1 MDKYNIQYSKES
13 VDDLRNIYAYICFN
27 LPSPDNAVKKIEKI
41 KKAVRTLDTFPN
53 GHPTVEYEHWDELN
67 IHRFPVDNYIVFN
80 QIEEEQHQ
88 VNIFRI
94 FYKGRN
100 IR

>member
-27 LPSPDNAVKKIEKI
+27 LSSPDNAVKKIEKI

-53 GHPTVEYEHWDELN
+53 GHPTVEYEHWDKLSV
-67 IHRFPVDNYIVFN
+67 RRLPLDNCIVFY

-94 FYKGRN
+94 FYKGKN

>member
-27 LPSPDNAVKKIEKI
+27 LSSPDNAVKKIEKI

-53 GHPTVEYEHWDELN
+53 GNPTVEYEHWEELN
-67 IHRFPVDNYIVFN
+67 IYRFPVDNYIVFY

-94 FYKGRN
+94 FYNGKN